1 MKKRA
6 AVFVLTGM
14 LCGAPTLRA
23 QEPTAGNLSPLEF
36 LAGHCWVGKFGDGKT
51 TDEHCFEWKYGRHFI
66 RDHHVVRG
74 ADGTQVYEGE
84 TLYGWNPATKEIM
97 WRYVSIEGLIM
108 DGTVARQDDKLVFP
122 ARYPTPA
129 GVTESKAVWTVR
141 PDGYT
146 AVNSVRSE
154 AGWKEQFRVEF
165 RRKE

>member
-1 MKKRA
+1 VKKR
-6 AVFVLTGM
+6 VVVIMLSGM
-14 LCGAPTLRA
+14 LYGAHPLRA
-23 QEPTAGNLSPLEF
+23 QESSASNFAPLEF
-36 LAGHCWVGKFGDGKT
+36 LVGNCWVGKFGDGKT

-74 ADGTQVYEGE
+74 ADGAQVYEGE

-97 WRYVSIEGLIM
+97 WRYVSVEGLIM

-141 PDGYT
+141 ADGYT
-146 AVNSVRSE
+146 AVSSVRSE

-165 RRKE
+165 RRKQ